1 MNKGG
6 KERKEKERKWVD
18 RQTKRE
24 KKKEFSHFLSG

>member
-1 MNKGG
+1 MNRGG
-6 KERKEKERKWVD
+6 KERKEKE